1 MMRLYNS
8 SEINVIVV
16 DTNNMAYI
24 KGAISNYADEDESRV
39 LVYCEGF
46 HCEVEGEFGHINN
59 ARGMEF
65 CDFVKTVAFFD
76 EDVARRVVCDRMT
89 GYEASYRGLEYLA
102 DVFCAVDPYAL
113 QTAVDCNLVFV
124 CDACD
129 ACELEEDGA
138 SVYQD
143 AAIEGKAVI
152 IF

>member
-39 LVYCEGF
+39 LIYCEGF
-46 HCEVEGEFGHINN
+46 RCEVEGEYGHINN

-65 CDFVKTVAFFD
+65 DEFVENVAFFD

-129 ACELEEDGA
+129 ACEFEKDGA
-138 SVYQD
+138 SIYQD
-143 AAIEGKAVI
+143 TAIEGKAVVV
-152 IF
+152 F